1 MEKSMQAY
9 YKKLENY
16 YDSNGRLLQYPSK
29 RPLRILV
36 LIKIAEQM
44 DENRKYTEK
53 EINEIIKLHIAFS
66 DIELIRR
73 ELYQYKILG
82 RLRDGSEYWVEKDWK
97 TTYAE
102 YIRED

>member
-1 MEKSMQAY
+1 MEKLIQAY
-9 YKKLENY
+9 HKKLENY

-36 LIKIAEQM
+36 LIKIVEQM

-53 EINEIIKLHIAFS
+53 EINEIIKSQIAFS
-66 DIELIRR
+66 DIELVRR
-73 ELYQYKILG
+73 ELYQYKMLG

-97 TTYAE
+97 TAYAE